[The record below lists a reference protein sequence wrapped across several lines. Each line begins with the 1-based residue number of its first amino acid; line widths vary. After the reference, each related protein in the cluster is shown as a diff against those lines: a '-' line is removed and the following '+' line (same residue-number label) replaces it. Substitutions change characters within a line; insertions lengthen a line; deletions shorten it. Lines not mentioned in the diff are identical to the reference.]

1 MFTTVI
7 LNYKQYS
14 LEEVGVEWFG

>member
-1 MFTTVI
+1 MNKI

-14 LEEVGVEWFG
+14 LVCC